1 MLAAAG
7 TAAGAAVLV
16 TVLRTWLMPLLRD
29 VDTGLFSAN
38 IPAIAATLAALLA
51 LFLLGRRMGRRRID
65 IGGKRAMTL
74 SLAAIFAG
82 AVIGVCGLWDIYSLL
97 TGGVSSSVTQ
107 SMARIAAV
115 TKFLCVLFSLIGA
128 VSLVRFGLQVAS
140 EDGTRIG
147 MSTWPLLAPV
157 LWVWFRLVWYE
168 MSYVSAVRLNESYFD
183 YMMLIFEILFF
194 FKLARF
200 ASGIGTT
207 RPGMLMFFAGGA
219 AVFSLSAPLTRALL
233 YLRQDPEAY
242 LAREMAGVPDLAVGA
257 LALAFA
263 FALAGSVL
271 PACTEEDPADAPA
284 DAPSAAEPP
293 AEPQD

>member
-7 TAAGAAVLV
+7 AAAGAAVLV

-38 IPAIAATLAALLA
+38 IPAIAVTLAVLLA

-65 IGGKRAMTL
+65 IGGKCTMTL

-97 TGGVSSSVTQ
+97 TGGVSSSVAQ
-107 SMARIAAV
+107 SVARIAAV

-233 YLRQDPEAY
+233 YMR
-242 LAREMAGVPDLAVGA
+242 
-257 LALAFA
+257 
-263 FALAGSVL
+263 
-271 PACTEEDPADAPA
+271 
-284 DAPSAAEPP
+284 
-293 AEPQD
+293 